1 MPFSF
6 MVSSVW
12 RMGMLLTDVKQ
23 TRREIHFQERS
34 IFLLAMLSGILD
46 IQMEISVSNWLNEA

>member
-23 TRREIHFQERS
+23 TRREIYFQERL

>member
-23 TRREIHFQERS
+23 TRREIYFQERS